1 MQALRAGPFTRSTR
15 QGKMMGNKHAMRAAR
30 AAAMLL
36 ATEDAKCKVCDL
48 EESPGICTCDD
59 LRAMASESERKL
71 RKELSAAGLYGG
83 VGTDKPRDH

>member
-1 MQALRAGPFTRSTR
+1 
-15 QGKMMGNKHAMRAAR
+15 MGSEHAIRAAR

-36 ATEDAKCKVCDL
+36 ATEDARCRVCDL

-59 LRAMASESERKL
+59 LRAMTAEAERKL

-83 VGTDKPRDH
+83 FHRTEKPRDH